1 MLRNVECICGKGK
14 GGLIKVPL
22 SRIGYK
28 SLEVHSVERGINCI
42 YICNLRK
49 FISLFRQAFCVFI
62 TRLNHVDSPVQF

>member
-1 MLRNVECICGKGK
+1 MLRNVECTCGKGK

-42 YICNLRK
+42 YIYAIFVSSFLSFVKRFAC
-49 FISLFRQAFCVFI
+49 SL
-62 TRLNHVDSPVQF
+62 HG